1 MHDRATEAT
10 EGVRRKGSKN
20 GDAPTGKRAEKGT
33 FSRMNSRNEM
43 SIANEIRTRNR
54 RMIDAVV
61 ANHFKVLVRD
71 MDNEFFNEV
80 ESGKRFGNE
89 FVVLVPIVMESN
101 M

>member
-1 MHDRATEAT
+1 MHDRAAGAAERI
-10 EGVRRKGSKN
+10 RRKGSKN
-20 GDAPTGKRAEKGT
+20 GEAPTGKRAEKGT

-61 ANHFKVLVRD
+61 TNHLKVLVGD
-71 MDNEFFNEV
+71 MDNELFNKINNRK
-80 ESGKRFGNE
+80 GFGNE
-89 FVVLVPIVMESN
+89 FVVLMPIIMESN